1 MHSNNRQTN
10 RLTDKQTTRIML
22 IMLCTYSNFQLPTG
36 AYSQCIHTVQYN
48 STWSQW
54 MVCLDQSQ
62 EHLPQQCWP
71 VADAEAGLSC
81 CLLAM
86 LPSAHHPA
94 ALLDRT
100 IAWHDQRS
108 HVYTSHHI
116 MHHNWWHHN
125 WYQLD
130 QTCLNQ
136 QLASARMNNNRS
148 CNNYRAMRCLDTY
161 ITSST
166 SIYHTPAEH
175 LELLDS
181 SWQWWWR
188 SAPGLQYPISPAYR

>member
-1 MHSNNRQTN
+1 
-10 RLTDKQTTRIML
+10 
-22 IMLCTYSNFQLPTG
+22 
-36 AYSQCIHTVQYN
+36 
-48 STWSQW
+48 

-130 QTCLNQ
+130 QTCLIQ
-136 QLASARMNNNRS
+136 QLASARMNNSRS
-148 CNNYRAMRCLDTY
+148 CNNYRAMRCLVHTVHAVPRYIIHQQSTLSSSIIVGSDGGEALLACSIPYLQLTDRAIHSDHTTVEVDTNGWL
-161 ITSST
+161 IVGKERVLRESS
-166 SIYHTPAEH
+166 
-175 LELLDS
+175 
-181 SWQWWWR
+181 
-188 SAPGLQYPISPAYR
+188 